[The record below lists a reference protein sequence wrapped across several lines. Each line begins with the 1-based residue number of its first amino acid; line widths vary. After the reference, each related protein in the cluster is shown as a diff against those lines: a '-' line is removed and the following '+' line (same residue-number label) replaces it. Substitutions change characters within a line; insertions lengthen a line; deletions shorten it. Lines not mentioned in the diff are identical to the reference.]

1 MSADLADLE
10 RRVTALE
17 RAQNDT
23 TDTLRWV
30 VAKLDRISAVQEEHT
45 LRLDRIDSRLDGI
58 DGQLAEIPV
67 PLWKPC
73 AKARN
78 GCSPQSARRETR
90 ALSVEGYCV
99 MSSVDKIHKI
109 ISNGIAWTI
118 RHPDDPRKTSGNVKA
133 YFEMRRLQRQGL
145 GRSPRVCTR
154 RRGKNGKRSMD

>member
-58 DGQLAEIPV
+58 DGQLAEIPRAIV
-67 PLWKPC
+67 ETV
-73 AKARN
+73 
-78 GCSPQSARRETR
+78 RESEER
-90 ALSVEGYCV
+90 LLA
-99 MSSVDKIHKI
+99 
-109 ISNGIAWTI
+109 AI
-118 RHPDDPRKTSGNVKA
+118 REERD
-133 YFEMRRLQRQGL
+133 
-145 GRSPRVCTR
+145 
-154 RRGKNGKRSMD
+154 